1 MSELSSDSSDS
12 EQDPVNTVENEE
24 HEFTLNAVND
34 CIREYE
40 KEQKK
45 ERKKRFDAK
54 GTIQQAEIP
63 VEALQTLTL
72 TKKQLAQ
79 LKALNKKEETEKQK
93 EAKRL
98 ATLAREEARAKARI
112 TADLRKDKAT
122 PGILMKVAQPSKPRG
137 MHARKPKPEK
147 IEEEEEEEEE
157 EEKAPRSKSFQARKP
172 KLEEEIE
179 EKVQKLSKLDAMING
194 NPYYAM
200 IMAQRQGRRN

>member
-1 MSELSSDSSDS
+1 MSDLSSDSSDS
-12 EQDPVNTVENEE
+12 EHDTAEAEE
-24 HEFTLNAVND
+24 HELTLNAVND

-63 VEALQTLTL
+63 IEALQTLTL

-93 EAKRL
+93 EAKKL
-98 ATLAREEARAKARI
+98 AAIAREEARAKARI
-112 TADLRKDKAT
+112 TADLRKDKGT
-122 PGILMKVAQPSKPRG
+122 PGIMMKVAPPAKPRG
-137 MHARKPKPEK
+137 MHNRKPKPEK

-157 EEKAPRSKSFQARKP
+157 KAPPLKSFQAKKP

-179 EKVQKLSKLDAMING
+179 EKVQKLNKLDAMLQG

-200 IMAQRQGRRN
+200 IMAQRQGRRQ

>member
-1 MSELSSDSSDS
+1 MSDLSSDSSDS
-12 EQDPVNTVENEE
+12 EHDMAEAEE
-24 HEFTLNAVND
+24 HELTLNVVND

-63 VEALQTLTL
+63 IEALQTLTL

-79 LKALNKKEETEKQK
+79 LKALNKKEETAKQK

-98 ATLAREEARAKARI
+98 AVIAREEAREKARI
-112 TADLRKDKAT
+112 TADLRKDKGT
-122 PGILMKVAQPSKPRG
+122 PGIMMKVAQPAKTRG

-157 EEKAPRSKSFQARKP
+157 APPPKSFQARKP

-179 EKVQKLSKLDAMING
+179 EKVQKLTKLDAMING
-194 NPYYAM
+194 NPYYVM
-200 IMAQRQGRRN
+200 IMAQRMGRRGQ

>member
-12 EQDPVNTVENEE
+12 DQDAINTVENEE
-24 HEFTLNAVND
+24 HELTLNAVND

-98 ATLAREEARAKARI
+98 AAIAREEARAKARI
-112 TADLRKDKAT
+112 TADLRKDKGT
-122 PGILMKVAQPSKPRG
+122 HGILMKVAQPSKQRG
-137 MHARKPKPEK
+137 MHARKPKAEV
-147 IEEEEEEEEE
+147 IEEEEEEEE
-157 EEKAPRSKSFQARKP
+157 APPPKSFQARKP

>member
-1 MSELSSDSSDS
+1 MSDLSSDSSDS
-12 EQDPVNTVENEE
+12 EHDTAEAEE
-24 HEFTLNAVND
+24 HELTLNAVND

-63 VEALQTLTL
+63 IEALQTLTL

-98 ATLAREEARAKARI
+98 AAIAREEARAKARI
-112 TADLRKDKAT
+112 TADLRKDKGT
-122 PGILMKVAQPSKPRG
+122 PGIMMKVAPPAKPRG
-137 MHARKPKPEK
+137 MHNRKPKPEK

-157 EEKAPRSKSFQARKP
+157 EKAPPLKSFQAKKP

-179 EKVQKLSKLDAMING
+179 EKVQKLNKLDAMLQG

-200 IMAQRQGRRN
+200 IMAQRQGRRQ

>member
-12 EQDPVNTVENEE
+12 DQDAINTVENEE
-24 HEFTLNAVND
+24 HELTLNAVND

-63 VEALQTLTL
+63 IEALQTLTL

-98 ATLAREEARAKARI
+98 AALAREEARAKARI

-122 PGILMKVAQPSKPRG
+122 PGIMMKVAQPAKPRG
-137 MHARKPKPEK
+137 MHNRKPKVEVMV
-147 IEEEEEEEEE
+147 EEEEEE
-157 EEKAPRSKSFQARKP
+157 APPPKSFQARKP

-179 EKVQKLSKLDAMING
+179 EKVQKLTKLDAMING

-200 IMAQRQGRRN
+200 IMAQRMGRRN

>member
-1 MSELSSDSSDS
+1 MSDLSSDSSDS
-12 EQDPVNTVENEE
+12 DQDDSNTAENEE
-24 HEFTLNAVND
+24 HELTLNAVND

-79 LKALNKKEETEKQK
+79 LKALNKKEETERQK
-93 EAKRL
+93 EAKKL
-98 ATLAREEARAKARI
+98 AAIAREEARAKARI

-122 PGILMKVAQPSKPRG
+122 PGILMKVAPPAKPRG
-137 MHARKPKPEK
+137 MHNRKPKQEK
-147 IEEEEEEEEE
+147 IEEEEEEE
-157 EEKAPRSKSFQARKP
+157 KAPPLKSFQAKKP

-179 EKVQKLSKLDAMING
+179 EKVQKLNQLDAMLQG

-200 IMAQRQGRRN
+200 IMAQRQGRRQ